1 MPHLRLGSE
10 LDIPHELL
18 DTQLRD
24 EWASLK
30 ALGDSVRQNLRL
42 RPLDAID
49 DDDEAD
55 RPDFLSPTAPAH
67 HVSAPSF
74 AALGSAPSKAR
85 PAPQPLDLAGVL
97 ARSDALRIDTRSPE
111 AFAELHVPGSV
122 NLFFLS
128 LKLKRLCKPG
138 ALASIAGLYPYI
150 TSDTGR
156 ATWDNVMTRWD
167 GSVIVYEHEME
178 AGENA
183 QRSSPAAP
191 GSSTAWSLLA
201 IISQLPECRSTYYLA
216 GGLSAVATDPRL
228 VRTSTEPA
236 DLVPTLMKKS
246 SNSAL
251 GGRFELLTSSPDS
264 TNQSLPELD
273 ATDQGNRKD
282 SSSSSLQSGYL
293 SPPVRTLSPG
303 SPSRSP
309 RPVVSP
315 SRSPSLTD
323 NSPSPSPSAASFP
336 SRPRVGA
343 PKLKRLDTKSAERL
357 SPGLVI
363 DSAMDRSPPPPPKLQ
378 LHTATARPT
387 AVRAATMPLRP
398 LNLHPPTSP
407 SYMSTSPT
415 SPGFPRSS
423 PPRSP
428 VPPTPGTVRAFP
440 SALPTP
446 TPGHASSPNEFEV
459 STILPGFLY
468 LGPEPTTMRHVQEL
482 QRLGVKRIVSV
493 AIECDDD
500 QGLDLR
506 GKFEKYFRIPMRDT
520 VEEENVGRGA
530 HDVCAFLDDA
540 RLHSSPTYVHCKAGK
555 SRSVTMVM
563 AFLIHANHWPLWRA
577 YQFVLERRREISPN
591 IGFVSELMNF
601 EERELGTKS
610 LGVLSEHDDLPTDM
624 PGAGGM
630 PTGKAGNFG
639 HLANA
644 RRGGQ
649 LRESLPPVFSM
660 PQQPDDLGTGAEVEV
675 RDSTGRYRHA
685 RRAPVDESTLQPGRR
700 VSKAGLEGTW

>member
-1 MPHLRLGSE
+1 MPHLRLASE
-10 LDIPHELL
+10 QLDIPRELL
-18 DTQLRD
+18 DSKTHE
-24 EWASLK
+24 EWAVLK
-30 ALGDSVRQNLRL
+30 ELGDKVRQNLLL
-42 RPLDAID
+42 RPLDAVAD
-49 DDDEAD
+49 DDDGE

-67 HVSAPSF
+67 APSF
-74 AALGSAPSKAR
+74 ASLAVPKAR
-85 PAPQPLDLAGVL
+85 TPPTPQPLDLAGVL
-97 ARSDALRIDTRSPE
+97 ARHYMLRIDTRTPE

-138 ALASIAGLYPYI
+138 GLASIAGLFPHI
-150 TSDTGR
+150 TSDAGR
-156 ATWDNVMTRWD
+156 ETWNALMTRWD
-167 GSVIVYEHEME
+167 GSVVVYESEME
-178 AGENA
+178 AGEL
-183 QRSSPAAP
+183 RTGP
-191 GSSTAWSLLA
+191 STAWSLLTV
-201 IISQLPECRSTYYLA
+201 ISSLPECRATYYLA
-216 GGLSAVATDPRL
+216 GGISAVSHDPRL
-228 VRTSTEPA
+228 VRSSSSESNDP
-236 DLVPTLMKKS
+236 VPTLVKKP
-246 SNSAL
+246 SNQGL

-264 TNQSLPELD
+264 TTQSLPELD
-273 ATDQGNRKD
+273 TSDIPSSRKD

-303 SPSRSP
+303 SP
-309 RPVVSP
+309 RPAMISP

-336 SRPRVGA
+336 FRPRAGA
-343 PKLKRLDTKSAERL
+343 PKLSRLDTKSAERL
-357 SPGLVI
+357 APSLTI

-378 LHTATARPT
+378 LHTATTRPT
-387 AVRAATMPLRP
+387 AIKAATMPLRP
-398 LNLHPPTSP
+398 LTLHPPTSP
-407 SYMSTSPT
+407 SYLATSPP
-415 SPGFPRSS
+415 SPGIPTS
-423 PPRSP
+423 PRSP

-440 SALPTP
+440 SSLPTP
-446 TPGHASSPNEFEV
+446 TPGHVSSPNEFEV

-468 LGPEPTTMRHVQEL
+468 LGPEPSTMQHVREL
-482 QRLGVKRIVSV
+482 ERLGVKRIVSV

-506 GKFEKYFRIPMRDT
+506 GRFEKYFRIPMRDT

-610 LGVLSEHDDLPTDM
+610 IGVLSEQDMDLPNTADAA
-624 PGAGGM
+624 PS
-630 PTGKAGNFG
+630 TGKAGNFG

-649 LRESLPPVFSM
+649 LRESLPPAFTM
-660 PQQPDDLGTGAEVEV
+660 PMQSDDLGTGTEVEIK
-675 RDSTGRYRHA
+675 DSTGRYRHA
-685 RRAPVDESTLQPGRR
+685 RRVPADESTLQPGRR